1 MLPLGTASGH
11 EMNKAADGHGGLL
24 LLPKRP
30 AAYFQNWRVVGTW
43 KDVLQQLWT
52 DSSFASANLEPP
64 PQQI

>member
-1 MLPLGTASGH
+1 
-11 EMNKAADGHGGLL
+11 MNKAADGHGGSL